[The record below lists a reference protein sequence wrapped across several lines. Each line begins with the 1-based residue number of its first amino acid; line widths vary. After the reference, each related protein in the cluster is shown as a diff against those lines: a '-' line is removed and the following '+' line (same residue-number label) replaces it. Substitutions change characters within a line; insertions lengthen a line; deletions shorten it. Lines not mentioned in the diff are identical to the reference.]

1 MFSVPDRARVIFFL
15 YTVKSPLPSLSC
27 VRPST
32 PRCCSHE
39 LVRLV
44 RRQFCVA
51 LFQVAKKSADLRQYV
66 EAWDREM
73 AAVNTYVDLS
83 KNLPDKSSSSSSSS
97 SDDESVD
104 GDTDKAVLCKSCN
117 PTEKTG

>member
-1 MFSVPDRARVIFFL
+1 
-15 YTVKSPLPSLSC
+15 
-27 VRPST
+27 
-32 PRCCSHE
+32 
-39 LVRLV
+39 
-44 RRQFCVA
+44 
-51 LFQVAKKSADLRQYV
+51 
-66 EAWDREM
+66 M

-117 PTEKTG
+117 PTEKTGESVFSLHRMWVLMGVRVFVYRCRC